1 MSSFLL
7 GHFVEICDVFVI
19 QWFQRIFQGDIMG
32 NFGIKHLTGLV
43 WLFTL
48 IAVLLV
54 VLLTIKRKHQYGEKF
69 DQRVIAG
76 AALFIWFWEAVK
88 TIVIFNSPLFAG
100 EGVYPA
106 FMLPF
111 HICSMGLYAY
121 WILGF
126 HKGNV
131 VEFIKPFSF
140 ATLFL
145 VTLLILT
152 IPDSSGIMGNLPNW
166 SFVEDNILP
175 FQSFLY
181 HGTLVFVPL
190 YMVLSGFYRPH
201 IRDIGKATLTL
212 LITAVFAFGLN
223 KILKVTDFMTLEY
236 GNGNPFQFLLQSNYF
251 LYILVL
257 ASIAIAG
264 TSIFL
269 LLGQWLSHRIHR

>member
-1 MSSFLL
+1 
-7 GHFVEICDVFVI
+7 
-19 QWFQRIFQGDIMG
+19 MG
-32 NFGIKHLTGLV
+32 NFGVKHLMGLG

-48 IAVLLV
+48 IIVLLV
-54 VLLTIKRKHQYGEKF
+54 VLLLIKKKHQYGEKY
-69 DQRVIAG
+69 DRGVIAG

-100 EGVYPA
+100 AGLYPA

-126 HKGNV
+126 HKGRV
-131 VEFIKPFSF
+131 AAFIKPFSF

-145 VTLLILT
+145 VTLLILI
-152 IPDSSGIMGNLPNW
+152 IPASSGIMGDLPNW
-166 SFVEDNILP
+166 SFVEANILP

-181 HGTLVFVPL
+181 HGTLVFVPM
-190 YMVLSGFYRPH
+190 YMVLSGFYKPH
-201 IRDIGKATLTL
+201 IKDIGKATLTL
-212 LITAVFAFGLN
+212 LITAIFAFGLN

-236 GNGNPFQFLLQSNYF
+236 GNGNPFQFLLQRNYF

-264 TSIFL
+264 TSLFL
-269 LLGQWLSHRIHR
+269 LLGQWLSNRVHPQKKAS